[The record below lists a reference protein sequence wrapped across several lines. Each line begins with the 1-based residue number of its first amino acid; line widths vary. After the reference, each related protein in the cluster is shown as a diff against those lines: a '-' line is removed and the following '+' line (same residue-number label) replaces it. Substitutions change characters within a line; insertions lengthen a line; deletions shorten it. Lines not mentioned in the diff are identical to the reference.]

1 MAIGDTRRAIQI
13 AALDLQKV
21 NTALAQISN
30 WIMRLEGRSGGVN
43 LRDSVNIQS
52 EKQTLIDFDSVA
64 SGKASICV
72 FGTEN
77 ATLALAK
84 GARKEDNGEWIATD
98 TSAVIFALDRA
109 GVATLYSNTGLTI
122 GQAFTPT
129 SSATLP

>member
-1 MAIGDTRRAIQI
+1 MATGDNRKTIQI

-21 NTALAQISN
+21 NTALAQLSD
-30 WIMRLEGRSGGVN
+30 WVQRLEGRSGGIK
-43 LRDSVNIQS
+43 LRDSIYVSS
-52 EKQTLIDFDSVA
+52 EKQTIIDIDSA
-64 SGKASICV
+64 QAGKACIV
-72 FGTEN
+72 MYGTEN

-98 TSAVIFALDRA
+98 TSAVIFALDRT
-109 GVATLYSNTGLTI
+109 GVATLYANTGLTI